1 VGAGAGAG
9 VGAGA
14 VGALVGAAVG
24 GVGALVRAAV
34 GYAGGGGGAGAGAG
48 GGGGAGEGGADDLAI
63 EGKLLAEMPPAELK
77 VHLAARGL
85 ALSGKKK
92 GLLKRLADALAAGDV
107 SAKVLR
113 WLDAEEELAEAEFF
127 GDRAEGC
134 GARRG
139 ALALRRREVA
149 GLFG

>member
-14 VGALVGAAVG
+14 VGAV
-24 GVGALVRAAV
+24 VRAAV
-34 GYAGGGGGAGAGAG
+34 GYAGGGGGAGAGG
-48 GGGGAGEGGADDLAI
+48 GGGGGAGAGEGGADDLAI

>member
-1 VGAGAGAG
+1 
-9 VGAGA
+9 
-14 VGALVGAAVG
+14 
-24 GVGALVRAAV
+24 
-34 GYAGGGGGAGAGAG
+34 
-48 GGGGAGEGGADDLAI
+48 
-63 EGKLLAEMPPAELK
+63 M
-77 VHLAARGL
+77 
-85 ALSGKKK
+85 KK

-107 SAKVLR
+107 SAKVLS

-149 GLFG
+149 ALFR